1 MNILEKILRPPQNPN
16 VFGWLLVGPEE
27 QMYDIRASES
37 HNLIV
42 VFDTNYRA
50 QLWAQLWAQAVGLS
64 GYVPQS
70 LTWPGLRN
78 LAADA
83 KGTSADG
90 VALNPPSEPSLP
102 FNSVMFGDLETWFRG

>member
-1 MNILEKILRPPQNPN
+1 MNILQKILRPPQNPN

-27 QMYDIRASES
+27 QMYEIWASES

-42 VFDTNYRA
+42 VFDTTYR
-50 QLWAQLWAQAVGLS
+50 AQLWAQAVGLA
-64 GYVPQS
+64 GYVPQV

-83 KGTSADG
+83 KGTLADG
-90 VALNPPSEPSLP
+90 IALNPPSEPSLP
-102 FNSVMFGDLETWFRG
+102 FNSVVFGDLETWFQG